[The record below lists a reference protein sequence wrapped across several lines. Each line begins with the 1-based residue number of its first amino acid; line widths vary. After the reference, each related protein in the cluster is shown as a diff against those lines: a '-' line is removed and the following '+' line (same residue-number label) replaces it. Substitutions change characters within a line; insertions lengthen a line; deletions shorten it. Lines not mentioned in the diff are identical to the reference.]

1 VRRQKIVT
9 CAAIS
14 PYIGPMLTSLDI
26 TRVLAESASI
36 ITDSNITG
44 VEYYRKERAV
54 QVYCRK
60 DKRYAVTLSFH
71 PRQNGYYILPASKSR
86 LDTPEKY
93 RPFAREVWN
102 GRIESIRQE
111 PNDRIVEIA
120 VATDGGRFYL
130 VFEIIGPNG
139 NLWLLDGNRGMMA
152 SLRHRSF
159 NPGQPYEPTPLPRNA
174 DPTEVTADDLHA
186 MFTAGPETNPARLM
200 EKRIYGVDYCL
211 ARTVIADSDTL
222 DLQGCHEIHDCLS
235 RALRGYLAADGPIY
249 GYYIKGKSR
258 FYPIKISDYEPLEK
272 FTSLSQAQRSLLSAV
287 RQADETETFRERTL
301 KSVRARLKKSQRLL
315 QRLEADLAEAADYEK
330 YLQYADLLKINRSR
344 LERGMGQIEVENL
357 FDGSTVIIP
366 LDSRL
371 NGPENIEQYSRRH
384 RKGREALEILQRRQ
398 ENTRHEIET
407 LSQALKQFDEN
418 FEEAQRQYPEF
429 LPAPSESGAPDTAPR
444 RPYKEYQTST
454 GVTLWVGKTEAD
466 NDRLTLDC
474 ARPYDLWFHA
484 SQCPGSHV
492 VMRFPHKKF
501 EPSKRE
507 LAEAA
512 SLAAYYSKAR
522 GSAKV
527 PVSYTL
533 RKYVRKPRGA
543 KPGLVTIDNYK
554 TIMVEPRELEKK
566 D

>member
-1 VRRQKIVT
+1 
-9 CAAIS
+9 
-14 PYIGPMLTSLDI
+14 MLTSLDI
-26 TRVLAESASI
+26 TRILTESASI
-36 ITDSNITG
+36 ITGSNITG

-54 QVYCRK
+54 QVYCK
-60 DKRYAVTLSFH
+60 CDKRYAITLSFH
-71 PRQNGYYILPASKSR
+71 PRQNGFYILPASRSR

-102 GRIESIRQE
+102 GRIESVKQI

-120 VATDGGRFYL
+120 VATEGGGFYL

-152 SLRHRSF
+152 SLRHKSF
-159 NPGQPYEPTPLPRNA
+159 NSGQSYEPTPLPRNA
-174 DPTEVTADDLHA
+174 DPMEVTADDLHS
-186 MFTAGPETNPARLM
+186 MFTAAPETNPARLM
-200 EKRIYGVDYCL
+200 EKRIYGVDYYL
-211 ARTVIADSDTL
+211 ARTVIGGNDTH
-222 DLQGCHEIHDCLS
+222 DARGCREIHDRL
-235 RALRGYLAADGPIY
+235 RQALRGYHVADGPIY

-258 FYPIKISDYEPLEK
+258 FYPIKIADYESLEK
-272 FTSLSQAQRSLLSAV
+272 FPSLSQAQRSLLSAV
-287 RQADETETFRERTL
+287 READETETFREQTL
-301 KSVRARLKKSQRLL
+301 KSIRARLKKSLRLL
-315 QRLEADLAEAADYEK
+315 QRLEADLAEASDYEK

-344 LERGMGQIEVENL
+344 LERGMEQIEVENL
-357 FDGSTVIIP
+357 FDGTAVVIT
-366 LDSRL
+366 LDPKL

-384 RKGREALEILQRRQ
+384 RRGREALEILQRRQ
-398 ENTRHEIET
+398 ENTQHEIDT
-407 LSQALKQFDEN
+407 LTQALRQFDEN
-418 FEEAQRQYPEF
+418 FEEAQRRYPEL

-454 GVTLWVGKTEAD
+454 GVMLWVGKTEAD
-466 NDRLTLDC
+466 NDRLTLDY

-507 LAEAA
+507 VAEAA